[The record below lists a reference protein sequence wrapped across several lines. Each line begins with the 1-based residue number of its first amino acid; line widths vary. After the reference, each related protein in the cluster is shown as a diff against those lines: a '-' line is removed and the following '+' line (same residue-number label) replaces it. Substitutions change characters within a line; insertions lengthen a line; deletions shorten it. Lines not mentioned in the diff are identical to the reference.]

1 MTLTSNSS
9 WSSKNYFSFNRI
21 WHRCGESCSTGS
33 SLPIECD
40 PPYAPPSS
48 NVATTAPAGTDET
61 TRRSDSVEAARGG
74 RASMSSQTSQQLAA
88 KPTPSSLATIAS
100 RLAPAETSSASASN
114 VGDAKNEKK
123 PANHQAKQ
131 LPMARVC
138 SIQLPLYYLVAK
150 LMKRQLTALGH
161 SV

>member
-1 MTLTSNSS
+1 M
-9 WSSKNYFSFNRI
+9 
-21 WHRCGESCSTGS
+21 
-33 SLPIECD
+33 
-40 PPYAPPSS
+40 
-48 NVATTAPAGTDET
+48 ATTAPAGTDET

-100 RLAPAETSSASASN
+100 RLAPAETSSSASASN

>member
-1 MTLTSNSS
+1 M
-9 WSSKNYFSFNRI
+9 
-21 WHRCGESCSTGS
+21 
-33 SLPIECD
+33 P
-40 PPYAPPSS
+40 
-48 NVATTAPAGTDET
+48 TTAPAGTDET

>member
-1 MTLTSNSS
+1 
-9 WSSKNYFSFNRI
+9 
-21 WHRCGESCSTGS
+21 
-33 SLPIECD
+33 
-40 PPYAPPSS
+40 
-48 NVATTAPAGTDET
+48 
-61 TRRSDSVEAARGG
+61 
-74 RASMSSQTSQQLAA
+74 MSSQTSQQLAA

-138 SIQLPLYYLVAK
+138 SIQLTLYYLVAK
-150 LMKRQLTALGH
+150 LMKRQLTAVGH